1 MLGNQFDFLK
11 LALTDFAQWGYIG
24 LFLAAFLAA
33 TILPFASEVVFTAV
47 VLTMGLDPW
56 ICVAVATVG
65 NTLGGLTCYWIG
77 HLGKIEWI
85 EKLLRIRKEK
95 IDKWVKVLQK
105 RGSWFAFFSF
115 LPGVGDFF
123 AVAAGFLRCKLW
135 VVTVAMLLGKLSR
148 YIVWMYFQGIFI

>member
-1 MLGNQFDFLK
+1 MLGNLFDFLN
-11 LALTDFAQWGYIG
+11 LALADFAQWGYIG

-56 ICVAVATVG
+56 ICVAVATAG

-85 EKLLRIRKEK
+85 EKLLHVKK
-95 IDKWVKVLQK
+95 DKLDKWVKILQK
-105 RGSWFAFFSF
+105 RGSWFSFFSF
-115 LPGVGDFF
+115 LPGVGDFI

-135 VVTVAMLLGKLSR
+135 VVTLAMFLGKLSR
-148 YIVWMYFQGIFI
+148 YIVWMYFQEIFI